1 MRRVLQRPLIS
12 HTDPRV
18 STVRL
23 TPAQYAAVKAL
34 FDACLELPA
43 AQRAARIAQ
52 ASLDEAALAELHS
65 LLAHHDA
72 TAAPGLLDAADAA
85 QALAAEP
92 TGGTTAPA
100 PPDRRGQRLGAWE
113 VTGFLG
119 SGGMGEVHAVRRA
132 DGSFQGEAA
141 AKLLKRGMDSAAV
154 LARFAQERQAL
165 ARLSHPHIARLLDAG
180 LSDEGLPFFVMEKV
194 GGLPLD
200 QALHGR
206 PVRER
211 VEVFLQLVDAVAH
224 AHRRLLVHRDLK
236 PGNVLVETDTAGR
249 LQVKLLDFGIAKAL
263 DPLEALPGEPP
274 EAAASRTQAGQR
286 PFTPHYASP
295 EQVRG
300 EPVTTATDVYGLG
313 VLLYQVLTG
322 QRPVG
327 QGATTPQAVLRAV
340 LDTEPPRASEA
351 AADPQAPA
359 VQRALRGDLD
369 RVIAKAL
376 RKDPAERHASAEA
389 LGADLRAWLDGFPV
403 SARAPSRAY
412 LLRRFVGRHRGA
424 VAAAS
429 AAVLALAATA
439 AVAWHQRGQAIE
451 AAALAERRFDQ
462 VRGITNGLVWNYHDR
477 LVNLPGT
484 LPVREALVSDAAKYL
499 DALAG
504 EGRPG
509 PALARELA
517 QSWRRLSVVQGESF
531 APSQERLTDAAA
543 SLDKALALQ
552 PLYVDAPGVDARA
565 LGEAAEMW
573 MGRSTLHQRL
583 GEGPRVAE
591 VQDRAQALL
600 ERAVAMAPGDPELE
614 SRLATLE
621 GFRAL
626 RLGVNL
632 TAPSAGRPQEALPW
646 IERAAERLGRL
657 RAAQPQEPEWAFQHG
672 WAEQLGAS
680 TLLLLG
686 RNDEAQRRMA
696 QALAAREAAATARP
710 DNVHWRMQVAVARLT
725 DMRIALVQA
734 DLPRAEA
741 QLRAAE
747 AVMQAIAADPANRSA
762 AREVMVAGLARG
774 MVETSAGRHAQARV
788 TLEEFLRLSAAAPA
802 QDAFVQRLRA
812 DARLWLARAWR
823 PLDPA
828 KATQV
833 AREGQAGL
841 PLLAQALPVIG
852 PPLAWIHGQLIAE
865 EALAALAAGQTDAAR
880 EAAARARAAWSAVPQ
895 PLPPVMA
902 AEEARLSRALGTSP

>member
-1 MRRVLQRPLIS
+1 
-12 HTDPRV
+12 
-18 STVRL
+18 VRL

-34 FDACLELPA
+34 FETCLELPA
-43 AQRAARIAQ
+43 DEREARIAQ
-52 ASLDEAALAELHS
+52 AALDEAALAELHS

-72 TAAPGLLDAADAA
+72 TAVPDLLDAPDAA
-85 QALAAEP
+85 QALAAES
-92 TGGTTAPA
+92 TAAPDA
-100 PPDRRGQRLGAWE
+100 APPPDRRGQRLGAWE

-194 GGLPLD
+194 GGQPLD

-236 PGNVLVETDTAGR
+236 PGNVLVEADTAGR

-274 EAAASRTQAGQR
+274 DAVASRTQAGQR

-322 QRPVG
+322 RRPVG

-351 AADPQAPA
+351 VADPQAPAVQPA

-412 LLRRFVGRHRGA
+412 LLRRFVGRHRAA
-424 VAAAS
+424 VAAGS

-531 APSQERLTDAAA
+531 APSQERLSDAAS

-552 PLYVDAPGVDARA
+552 AFYVDAPGVDARA

-646 IERAAERLGRL
+646 TERAADRLGRL

-672 WAEQLGAS
+672 WAQQLGAS

-725 DMRIALVQA
+725 DMRIALVQG
-734 DLPRAEA
+734 DLTRAES

-774 MVETSAGRHAQARV
+774 MVETSAGRHAQARA

-823 PLDPA
+823 PADPLRA
-828 KATQV
+828 LTV

-841 PLLAQALPVIG
+841 PPLAQALPTIG

-865 EALAALAAGQTDAAR
+865 EALAALAAGQAEAAR
-880 EAAARARAAWSAVPQ
+880 EAAARARAAWAAAPE
-895 PLPPVMA
+895 PLPPALA
-902 AEEARLSRALGTSP
+902 AEDSRLARALAGG